1 MTFGFED
8 GYALFDTTP
17 VDNQFIQEYL
27 PAARGDDVRV
37 YLYGLMRCYHPDAGM
52 TLEQISRELNM
63 TEDDVR
69 KAYRYWERRGL
80 VQRISDDPLSY
91 RYVNLRRKSMT
102 GDEPA
107 PDREYEEFAESLY
120 SVFDNR
126 RRLHGSEVRTCYDWV
141 EDLKLQP
148 EAVIMLLKHMEKN
161 RGKNFTIQSAERIA
175 VQMAEEGALTAEEA
189 EAFLSRDQNLY
200 QGTKAVLKRLGS
212 RNPPSEDQLRLYRKW
227 VQEWG
232 FTPEAI
238 SEACAETAKGT
249 PSMGYLDAI
258 LRSMRE
264 DADGG
269 EPIGEAEV
277 LKAREETEKLKK
289 TLKTAAA
296 GPVDEEK
303 KIWYRELRREF
314 SEEMI
319 LLAARECKGRPL
331 EDTGV
336 MLKSWRAKGILTP
349 AEAKAYIREFREQ
362 TDLMRQLRG
371 IWGLTSGPGTADRA
385 MVAAWE
391 KELGFPREII
401 LYAAEA
407 AAGADKPMAYLNRIL
422 REYAEKGIRTREQI
436 DADRTNR
443 KEQRNSDRKGKPAGK
458 VAAQQYAQRDYSGA
472 EESLVEVMDVLK
484 GEMKADA

>member
-1 MTFGFED
+1 MMFDFED
-8 GYALFDTTP
+8 GYALFDMTP

-52 TLEQISRELNM
+52 SLERISRDLNM

-80 VQRISDDPLSY
+80 VQRTGDDPLSY
-91 RYVNLRRKSMT
+91 RYVSPRRTAMT
-102 GDEPA
+102 GEGQVLDP
-107 PDREYEEFAESLY
+107 EYEKFAESLY
-120 SVFDNR
+120 SAFDHS
-126 RRLHGSEVRTCYDWV
+126 RRLHGNEIRTCYEWV

-161 RGKNFTIQSAERIA
+161 RGKNFTIQSAQQTA
-175 VQMAEEGALTAEEA
+175 VQMAEEDARTAEAA
-189 EAFLSRDQNLY
+189 EAFLSRDQSLY
-200 QGTKAVLKRLGS
+200 QGTKAVLKRLGR
-212 RNPPSEDQLRLYRKW
+212 RNPPSEDQLKLYRKW

-238 SEACAETAKGT
+238 SEACAETAKGD

-258 LRSMRE
+258 LRNMRE
-264 DADGG
+264 EADGG

-289 TLKTAAA
+289 TLKTAGA

-303 KIWYRELRREF
+303 KTWYRELRGEF
-314 SEEMI
+314 PEEMI
-319 LLAARECKGRPL
+319 LLAARECRGRPL
-331 EDTGV
+331 EDVGA
-336 MLKSWRAKGILTP
+336 MLKSWRTKGILTP
-349 AEAKAYIREFREQ
+349 AEAKAYIREFRAQ
-362 TDLMRQLRG
+362 TDLMRRLRE
-371 IWGLTSGPGTADRA
+371 IWGLKSGPGAADRT

-391 KELGFPREII
+391 KELGFPQEII
-401 LYAAEA
+401 LYAADA
-407 AAGADKPMAYLNRIL
+407 AAGAEKPMAYLNRIL

-436 DADRTNR
+436 DADRKARQDQRGSAQKNR
-443 KEQRNSDRKGKPAGK
+443 P
-458 VAAQQYAQRDYSGA
+458 AAQQYAQRDYSGA
-472 EESLVEVMDVLK
+472 EESLADVLDVLK
-484 GEMKADA
+484 GEMKSDA